1 MSGFILIRD
10 DVIKQTVQNMIE
22 ARVVKPDEREM
33 FANHLQQLDPR
44 DLLAVLLESHCFR
57 EQFKDLPAPNQT
69 ATFAYQIDVD
79 AISKN

>member
-1 MSGFILIRD
+1 MSIFILSRD

-22 ARVVKPDEREM
+22 ARVVKPEESDM
-33 FANHLQQLDPR
+33 FANHLQQLDLK

-57 EQFKDLPAPNQT
+57 EQFKELPST
-69 ATFAYQIDVD
+69 AIKATSSYQVDVA